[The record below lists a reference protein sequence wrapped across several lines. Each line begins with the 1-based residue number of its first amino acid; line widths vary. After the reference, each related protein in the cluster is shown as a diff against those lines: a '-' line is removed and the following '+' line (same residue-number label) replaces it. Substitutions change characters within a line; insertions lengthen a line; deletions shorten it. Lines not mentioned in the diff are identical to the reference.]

1 MHILITVVFIIGY
14 AAIALE
20 HPLKINKTA
29 TALLTGV
36 LCWTVYILGSA
47 NTDLVSEQLYE
58 HLGGISGILFFLL
71 GAMTIVE
78 IIDAH
83 DGFDVITRI
92 IKTKD
97 KRALLWIISFITFFL
112 SSVLDNL
119 TTTIVMVSLLRKII
133 TDKPTRLF
141 FIGMV
146 IIAAN
151 AGGAWT
157 PIGDVTTT
165 MLWIGGQITTLNI
178 MAHLILPSLICIIVP
193 LIFLSFRIKGRIDN
207 ILPTEPKQQSIISR
221 FEQNLILGLGI
232 GALIFVPVCGR

>member
-1 MHILITVVFIIGY
+1 MYLLIALTFILGY

-36 LCWTVYILGSA
+36 LCWVIYIMGTA
-47 NTDLVSEQLYE
+47 DTHRVSEQLYE
-58 HLGGISGILFFLL
+58 HFGEIASILFFLL

-78 IIDAH
+78 IVDAH
-83 DGFDVITRI
+83 DGFSVITGK

-97 KRALLWIISFITFFL
+97 KRVLLWIISIVTFFL
-112 SSVLDNL
+112 SAVLDNL

-133 TDKPTRLF
+133 RDRQTRLYF
-141 FIGMV
+141 VGMV
-146 IIAAN
+146 VIAAN

-165 MLWIGGQITTLNI
+165 MLWIGGQITTVNI
-178 MAHLILPSLICIIVP
+178 MLALILPSLMCLAVP
-193 LIFLSFRIKGRIDN
+193 LLFLSFKVKGPIESTVVN
-207 ILPTEPKQQSIISR
+207 ELKQQNKTTS
-221 FEQNLILGLGI
+221 FE
-232 GALIFVPVCGR
+232 